1 MTHLPSPEKQVCL
14 SVCVF
19 FLNLTHQTTVKNREQ
34 QIVNLLRLH
43 PGGPLTM
50 QWWSLFVMCFSHL
63 SILLKHFSVLKMR
76 HVEKYSKT
84 GILNFNARHN
94 ITPDKGQKMCTF
106 PQMLCFSYLH
116 NLIYPCW
123 HCSWSIIINVA
134 PGPSRYLTNHV
145 FFVFFTS

>member
-1 MTHLPSPEKQVCL
+1 
-14 SVCVF
+14 
-19 FLNLTHQTTVKNREQ
+19 
-34 QIVNLLRLH
+34 
-43 PGGPLTM
+43 M

-145 FFVFFTS
+145 FFVFFTSQFNDLEKDWNNTHTGEVILSNICLMLGKGQFKPKPTVPKPNQTVANN

>member
-1 MTHLPSPEKQVCL
+1 
-14 SVCVF
+14 
-19 FLNLTHQTTVKNREQ
+19 
-34 QIVNLLRLH
+34 
-43 PGGPLTM
+43 M

-106 PQMLCFSYLH
+106 PQMLRAQSDISVLALFLEYY
-116 NLIYPCW
+116 N
-123 HCSWSIIINVA
+123 
-134 PGPSRYLTNHV
+134 
-145 FFVFFTS
+145 